1 MANCWVL
8 GTSLIEDKASQK
20 LGSGGQQLTR
30 AKSIESRSLIQKK
43 QIDEERWMSEDKLV
57 TSKFTICYIINF
69 LLIQFSLIF
78 YLFTLLKEEVGQL
91 GLILLLCQ
99 AMMELSSIERPRV
112 LRAVSSDYLSNW
124 I

>member
-1 MANCWVL
+1 MANSWVL
-8 GTSLIEDKASQK
+8 GTSLLEDKASQI
-20 LGSGGQQLTR
+20 LGCRGQPLDR

-43 QIDEERWMSEDKLV
+43 QIDEESLVREDKLV

-78 YLFTLLKEEVGQL
+78 YLFTLLREEVGQL

-99 AMMELSSIERPRV
+99 VMMELFSIGRPRV
-112 LRAVSSDYLSNW
+112 LRTVSSDYLSNW